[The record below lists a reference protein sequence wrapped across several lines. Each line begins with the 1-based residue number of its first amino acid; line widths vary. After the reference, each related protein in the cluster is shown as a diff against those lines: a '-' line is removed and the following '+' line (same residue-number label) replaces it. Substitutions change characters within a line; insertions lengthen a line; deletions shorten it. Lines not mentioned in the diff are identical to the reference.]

1 MPDTSDDL
9 VLETLLA
16 IRKEAAPDLD
26 ETLVRSCYAI
36 QKKHQFD
43 RDQALPT
50 QAMDRLIEQR
60 VDAILPSGGG
70 KGNL

>member
-16 IRKEAAPDLD
+16 IRKEIAPDLD
-26 ETLVRSCYAI
+26 EQLVRSCYAI

-43 RDQALPT
+43 RDHALPT
-50 QAMDRLIEQR
+50 QAMDRIIEQR
-60 VDAILPSGGG
+60 VDSVVPNVSG
-70 KGNL
+70 KGAV

>member
-16 IRKEAAPDLD
+16 IRKEVAPDLD
-26 ETLVRSCYAI
+26 EKLVRSCYAI

-43 RDQALPT
+43 RDHALPT

-60 VDAILPSGGG
+60 VDAVVPSAGD
-70 KGNL
+70 KGNS